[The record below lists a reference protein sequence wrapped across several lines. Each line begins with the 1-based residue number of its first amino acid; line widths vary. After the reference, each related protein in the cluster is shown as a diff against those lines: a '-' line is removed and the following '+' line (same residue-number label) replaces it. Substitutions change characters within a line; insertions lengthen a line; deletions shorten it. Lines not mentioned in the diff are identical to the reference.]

1 MAAYMEEKIV
11 FANYG
16 HFLWKSLNLR
26 VYMFSLNPNS
36 DFKEFFNAVA
46 SKLNRYNGID
56 DTSDTNNY
64 IQSYDSYPRWPNSP
78 NHQNLSF
85 LIKKYKKD
93 TGNDFCGDIMS
104 ETYLPDSANDSKRMC
119 IFITGTNPDNVNEER
134 LHSAATVYFLDKFSE
149 SSNSSSASSNSM
161 TFSQQKV
168 LNVEAICA
176 APRNY
181 VTHNGGRK
189 LMTLLVEAC
198 KNMSVNHIY
207 LYSINVKKTLDF
219 YKSLGFVETGH
230 KDKEGNLEHKLTIE
244 TNKRK
249 RDDETQKVIEL
260 EVDTNKW
267 TENDEQDLDA
277 IGGVFANEQHELKVA
292 RAAADAKVGREG
304 GSKKRKRKS
313 KKRKSKA
320 QNSKTRARVS

>member
-26 VYMFSLNPNS
+26 VYMFSLNPDSDS

-78 NHQNLSF
+78 NHQHLSE
-85 LIKKYKKD
+85 LINKYEKD

-104 ETYLPDSANDSKRMC
+104 ETYLPESAADPKRMC
-119 IFITGTNPDNVNEER
+119 IFLTSTNPQDKLHR
-134 LHSAATVYFLDKFSE
+134 LHSAATVYFSSKFQE
-149 SSNSSSASSNSM
+149 TGNSAASI
-161 TFSQQKV
+161 TFSREKV

-176 APRNY
+176 APGSY
-181 VTHNGGRK
+181 VVNNGGRK
-189 LMTLLVEAC
+189 LMTLLVGAS
-198 KNMSVNHIY
+198 KQMA
-207 LYSINVKKTLDF
+207 NVKAMYLNAIDVAGTLNF
-219 YKSLGFVETGH
+219 YKSLGFTETG
-230 KDKEGNLEHKLTIE
+230 EL
-244 TNKRK
+244 
-249 RDDETQKVIEL
+249 DDERNIEHTLRFLPEFDVLKKVLLAQKAAKQWKKMLPPPRVIEIWSS
-260 EVDTNKW
+260 EHE
-267 TENDEQDLDA
+267 ENLDA
-277 IGGVFANEQHELKVA
+277 LGGIFGKKTGNFGFGKKT
-292 RAAADAKVGREG
+292 RA
-304 GSKKRKRKS
+304 KKG

>member
-26 VYMFSLNPNS
+26 VYIFSSNPNS

-78 NHQNLSF
+78 NHQNLSL
-85 LIKKYKKD
+85 LIEKYKKD

-104 ETYLPDSANDSKRMC
+104 ETYLPESAADPKRMC
-119 IFITGTNPDNVNEER
+119 IFLTSTNPEDRQHR
-134 LHSAATVYFLDKFSE
+134 LHSAATVYFSSKFQE
-149 SSNSSSASSNSM
+149 TGNSAASI
-161 TFSQQKV
+161 TFSREKV

-176 APRNY
+176 APKGY

-189 LMTLLVEAC
+189 LMTLLVGASKQME
-198 KNMSVNHIY
+198 
-207 LYSINVKKTLDF
+207 NVKAMYLNAIDVAGTLNF
-219 YKSLGFVETGH
+219 YKSLGFTETGEL
-230 KDKEGNLEHKLTIE
+230 DDEGNIEHTLKILPE
-244 TNKRK
+244 F
-249 RDDETQKVIEL
+249 DVLQKVLLAKKAAKQWKKMLLPPRVIEIWSS
-260 EVDTNKW
+260 EH
-267 TENDEQDLDA
+267 ENHDKKTVNF
-277 IGGVFANEQHELKVA
+277 GFGKKT
-292 RAAADAKVGREG
+292 RA
-304 GSKKRKRKS
+304 

-320 QNSKTRARVS
+320 RNSKTRARVS